1 MDDQNYFVIREIA
14 TEAFNWMKR
23 LSFKEV
29 GKNIQ

>member
-1 MDDQNYFVIREIA
+1 MIRITLFIREIA

-23 LSFKEV
+23 LNFKEV